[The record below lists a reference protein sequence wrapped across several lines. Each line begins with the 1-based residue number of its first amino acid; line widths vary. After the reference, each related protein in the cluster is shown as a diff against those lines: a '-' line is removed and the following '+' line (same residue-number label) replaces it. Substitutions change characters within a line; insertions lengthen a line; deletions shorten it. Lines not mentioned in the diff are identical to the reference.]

1 MIEKLIKLNQI
12 SLIDFWGAES
22 KNYKK
27 LVSLFPKCKMV
38 NRGDEIKI
46 QGSKKDV
53 TFLSEFLDILID
65 HYNRF
70 GELSPEK
77 IEEYFVQDAPKEEIE
92 ESINQKEIILYGNRG
107 LIIKAKSNHQKELV
121 AAIRKTDITFAV
133 GPAGTGKTFL
143 SVALAIA
150 ALKEKT
156 VRKII
161 ITRPAVEAG
170 ENLGYLPGDLREKV
184 DPYLRP
190 IYDALEDMIP
200 SEKLAYY
207 KENNIIEIAPLAF
220 MRGRTLQHAFVIM
233 DEAQNATAMQMK
245 MVLTRLGPDSKM
257 VITGDVSQTDLKGNQ
272 RSGLEEALNVLKNI
286 NGISIIKLDAIDVV
300 RHKLVRKII
309 EAYDKI

>member
-1 MIEKLIKLNQI
+1 
-12 SLIDFWGAES
+12 
-22 KNYKK
+22 
-27 LVSLFPKCKMV
+27 MV

-53 TFLSEFLDILID
+53 TFLNEFLDILIN

-92 ESINQKEIILYGNRG
+92 ESINQKEIILFGNRG

-121 AAIRKTDITFAV
+121 AAIRKTDIVFAV

-143 SVALAIA
+143 SVAMAIA
-150 ALKEKT
+150 ALKDKT

-257 VITGDVSQTDLKGNQ
+257 VITGDISQTDLKGNQ
-272 RSGLEEALNVLKNI
+272 RSGLEEALNVLKNVS
-286 NGISIIKLDAIDVV
+286 GISIIKLDAIDVV

-309 EAYDKI
+309 EAYDKN